1 MNAHDRGQAATAK
14 YQAGSQTTFVQRRIT
29 GYPEVTLLLS
39 ITGAKRSLSHSSRS
53 VVSASCRKT
62 GYPEIDFEYPFI
74 A

>member
-39 ITGAKRSLSHSSRS
+39 ITGKCEFPGVPSLKKCLGLLS
-53 VVSASCRKT
+53 
-62 GYPEIDFEYPFI
+62 PIDT
-74 A
+74 